1 MHRRGLSTFRLC
13 RFKIMKEHVLQNEE
27 PSMNYLTIN
36 SLVRRLL
43 VLSIVLFSI
52 MGMQAQ
58 VDIMD
63 WENSYQTLDDY
74 EEEEEVQELEM
85 SYEELAELAENKIDI
100 NNATREDLLRL
111 PFLSPQQVMD
121 IMEYLY
127 HYGSIKSNAE
137 LLMIR
142 SLDYKTCQLLS
153 QCIVITN
160 NDDQAKRFPS
170 PSYIARYGKSSLMSS
185 FHVPLYQRKGDKN
198 GYLGYKYKHWTRYEF
213 TCGKWI
219 KAGLMLSQDAG
230 EPFFAGKN
238 KWGYDYVSPYLQI
251 RNLSKLSNL
260 VVGRYRARYGMGLVI
275 NNSFSLGKQASLA
288 SIGRVSHGLYA
299 HSSRQEGNYLQGIG
313 ATIEM
318 AHGLEL
324 STFMSYRKIDATIS
338 ADDNSITT
346 ILKSGYH
353 RTTSE
358 MARRRNASQSLMG
371 ANLNYQSNGFHIGLT
386 GYHTAFDKPLHP
398 DTAKLYKRISP
409 WGKQFW
415 NVGADYG
422 YLSNHIAINGEIAT
436 NDNKGIATINTI
448 NYAVNSQLSVVAI
461 QRFYSYRYYSLMAS
475 SFSEGRGVQNENGF
489 FFGFSYK
496 ASAHLSLF
504 NYFDYAYFAWP
515 KYLVTG
521 SSNTFDTQQ
530 SATWTNKNLEIT
542 ARYRLKT
549 WNRDNKDAN
558 GNKFLDRI
566 TQHRIRLRVQ
576 NKDKALF
583 LSTQADANIFCQHN
597 TSLGY
602 MISQQVGFRK
612 PSLQIYAFVA
622 YFHTDDYNSRVYTY
636 ERSTLYNMS
645 FPMLYGHGV
654 RGGATA
660 RIDILP
666 NLMAMAKIGCT
677 YHIDKKQIGSGLQ
690 TIYTNCPTDIDL
702 QLRWKF

>member
-1 MHRRGLSTFRLC
+1 
-13 RFKIMKEHVLQNEE
+13 
-27 PSMNYLTIN
+27 MNYYLFGNLT
-36 SLVRRLL
+36 RRLI
-43 VLSIVLFSI
+43 VLSFLLFAI
-52 MGMQAQ
+52 IGAQAQ
-58 VDIMD
+58 VDVMD

-100 NNATREDLLRL
+100 NNANREDLLRL
-111 PFLSPQQVMD
+111 PFLSSQQVMD

-137 LLMIR
+137 LLMIP
-142 SLDYKTCQLLS
+142 SIDYKTSQLLS
-153 QCIVITN
+153 QCITITY
-160 NDDQAKRFPS
+160 NDEQGKKFPS
-170 PSYIARYGKSSLMSS
+170 LSYIAKYGKNTILSS
-185 FHVPLYQRKGDKN
+185 FHIPLYQRKGDKN

-213 TCGKWI
+213 TCGKWV
-219 KAGLMLSQDAG
+219 KAGVMLSQDAG

-238 KWGYDYVSPYLQI
+238 KWGYDYVSPYLQV
-251 RNLSKLSNL
+251 RNLGKLKN
-260 VVGRYRARYGMGLVI
+260 VVIGRYQARFGMGLII

-288 SIGRVSHGLYA
+288 SIGRVSQGLYA

-313 ATIEM
+313 STIGITR
-318 AHGLEL
+318 GLEL
-324 STFMSYRKIDATIS
+324 STYLSYRKIDATIN
-338 ADDNSITT
+338 AEDNSITT

-353 RTTSE
+353 RSVSE
-358 MARRRNASQSLMG
+358 MARRRNAAQSLMG
-371 ANLNYQSNGFHIGLT
+371 ANLNYQSKGFHIGVM
-386 GYHTAFDKPLHP
+386 GYHTSFDKPLHP

-409 WGKQFW
+409 WGRRFW

-422 YLSNHIAINGEIAT
+422 YLSNRISINGEIAT

-448 NYAVNSQLSVVAI
+448 NLAVNSQLSVVAI
-461 QRFYSYRYYSLMAS
+461 QRYYSYRYYSLMAS
-475 SFSEGRGVQNENGF
+475 SFSEGRAVQNENGF
-489 FFGFSYK
+489 FLGFSYK
-496 ASAHLSLF
+496 ASAHLSLS

-515 KYLVTG
+515 KYLTTG
-521 SSNTFDTQQ
+521 SSRTFDTQQ
-530 SATWTNKNLEIT
+530 TATWSNKRLEIT

-558 GNKFLDRI
+558 GNNYLDRI
-566 TQHRIRLRVQ
+566 TQHRIRLRLQ
-576 NKDKALF
+576 NKDAALF
-583 LSTQADANIFCQHN
+583 LSTQADINIFCQDN
-597 TSLGY
+597 TSSGY
-602 MISQQVGFRK
+602 MISQQVGIRK
-612 PSLQIYAFVA
+612 PTFQIYALVA

-666 NLMAMAKIGCT
+666 HLMAMAKIGCT

-690 TIYTNCPTDIDL
+690 TIYTHCPTDIDL